1 MTRCLPTEII
11 AVAGVVVAGVVVA
24 GIVVVEVAGAE
35 AIAKL
40 RFAAGCPVERW
51 DCLATERGRLLE
63 TSQKMRA
70 GE

>member
-1 MTRCLPTEII
+1 MATAGIDD
-11 AVAGVVVAGVVVA
+11 AGVVVAGFVVA
-24 GIVVVEVAGAE
+24 EDAGAE

-51 DCLATERGRLLE
+51 DCLATEKGRLLE